1 MTVCLACGT
10 DNADVAAL
18 CADCGTPLALDA
30 AGTEVRRFA
39 TVVNSDLKGSTALGE
54 KLDAESLREV
64 LTRYFDE
71 MRFVYESHGGTIE
84 KIIGDAVVAV
94 FGIPTP
100 RADDAI
106 RAVEAAAESLSVLA
120 DLNDEFE
127 RTWGVRLVVRTGVST
142 GDVVVGEALAGQ
154 HVLTGDTMRISSAM
168 EQNAP
173 PLELLVSASTYA
185 LVQDEVEV
193 EPFEPI
199 TPKGMDSAIPAF
211 RVVAVHPRQAAPD
224 AVVGGDPTAARRA
237 ARESRKTVTLVFADP
252 KPTSL
257 TDDPPSAEALREV
270 MTRYFD
276 AMQGALARHGGTV
289 EKFIGDAVMAVYGL
303 PVRHEDDAIRAIR
316 AAAEMQ
322 AALPGLNQA
331 FRDRWG
337 LELHNH
343 IGVNT
348 GEVIAGDAST
358 GQRLVTGDA
367 VNTAARLE
375 QAAGPGE
382 IILGDLTYRLAR
394 DDIDVEEIA
403 PLTLKGKAEPVPA
416 YRFVGL
422 RERPI
427 GAEAESA
434 PFVGREGEMGRLA
447 SALGEVTGRSGAAL
461 LTVVGDAGVGKSR
474 LIREFAASVSRDAH
488 VVRGRCLPYGDG
500 ITFWPIAEIVR
511 GVAEIASDDALEAAI
526 AKISLLV
533 DELGVEETD
542 RAAVVDRVGSA
553 LGLTSGQYPV
563 AELFW
568 GIRKL
573 LERLAREQ
581 PLVMVV
587 DDIHAAEA
595 TLLDL
600 LDHLAETVETAPIL
614 IVCSARHELVDR
626 HPEWSDSHRDRLI
639 VLEPLS
645 DGDTGRMIDE
655 LLGSAGLDEAIVGKV
670 VAAAEGNPLF
680 VEQMVSMLIDE
691 GMLVRDGDR
700 WVATDRS
707 ADYIVPPT
715 IHALLAARLDD
726 LADDEREVVEPASVV
741 GLVFAEEAVEHLVET
756 DSRPTVP
763 LHLRTL
769 ARKQFVRPD
778 RVDDDEGYRF
788 GHQLIRDTA
797 YGSLLKRERV
807 VLHQRFVDW
816 ADQVNKQRGRETEF
830 EEILGY
836 HLEQAYRYRSELGP
850 LDDAAVALGTR
861 ASSRLASA
869 GRRAMA
875 RGDFPAAAN
884 LLDRAARAL
893 DERDAERPRLLVSAG
908 EAYLEIGEFSTAD
921 DVLGMA
927 SATADALG
935 DQPLSTTA
943 DLVRLQ
949 LHLRSE
955 ASTSIDDVEQ
965 QTRAAVAD
973 LEASDDANALARA
986 WRLLELANGVSGRY
1000 EAAGDANTKA
1010 IEYAR
1015 RAGDHVLEM
1024 RLYSSSSQVA
1034 LSGPLPAPEGI
1045 VRCEELIRMGE
1056 GDRRGQAVTLAAL
1069 AHLRAM
1075 VGDFDRARDDYRRG
1089 RAILEELGLRFDAS
1103 LISIDSGPVEMLAGD
1118 PAAAEGELRKDYDAL
1133 DAMGERNYISSTA
1146 GLLAEAVYR
1155 QGRFEEAARHA
1166 AFCEEIAAPSDVYSQ
1181 ALWRGVRGKLL
1192 ARDGAHDE
1200 GVELAHSGALATQTS
1215 DDIEGQGNALFF
1227 LAEAQAAAGRFADAA
1242 GSAADAGAL
1251 FEAKGNVISA
1261 RRAREFVENAGV
1273 APSGPPV
1280 SAYVRGTGRIG

>member
-1 MTVCLACGT
+1 MRVCLACGT
-10 DNADVAAL
+10 ESPDDARL
-18 CADCGTPLALDA
+18 CPDCGTPLALDPTA
-30 AGTEVRRFA
+30 TEVRRFA

-71 MRFVYESHGGTIE
+71 MRFVYESYGGTIE
-84 KIIGDAVVAV
+84 KIIGDAIVAV
-94 FGIPTP
+94 FGVPTP

-106 RAVEAAAESLSVLA
+106 RAVEAAAASLAALA
-120 DLNDEFE
+120 DLNEEFE
-127 RTWGVRLVVRTGVST
+127 RTWGVRLIARTGLST

-173 PLELLVSASTYA
+173 PLEILISEATYA
-185 LVQDEVEV
+185 LVQDQIEVEAV
-193 EPFEPI
+193 TSV
-199 TPKGMDSAIPAF
+199 TPKGMDAAIPAY
-211 RVVAVHPRQAAPD
+211 RVVAVHPRQAENG
-224 AVVGGDPTAARRA
+224 AVSASGTVATRSTS
-237 ARESRKTVTLVFADP
+237 RESRKTVTLVFADP

-257 TDDPPSAEALREV
+257 TGEPPSAEALRDV

-276 AMQGALARHGGTV
+276 AMRVALARHGGTV

-322 AALPGLNQA
+322 EALPDLNRS
-331 FRDRWG
+331 FREQWG

-394 DDIDVEEIA
+394 EQIDVEEIP

-416 YRFVGL
+416 YLFVGL
-422 RERPI
+422 RAAPTGPET
-427 GAEAESA
+427 ESA
-434 PFVGREGEMGRLA
+434 PFVGREAEMGRLT
-447 SALGEVTGRSGAAL
+447 SAFDAVRGRTGAAL
-461 LTVVGDAGVGKSR
+461 LTVVGDAGVGKTR
-474 LIREFAASVSRDAH
+474 LIREFAVSVSRDAH

-511 GVAEIASDDALEAAI
+511 GVAGITSDDALETAM

-533 DELGVEETD
+533 GELGMTNKD
-542 RAAVVDRVGSA
+542 RAAVIDRVSSA
-553 LGLTSGQYPV
+553 LGLTQGQFPV

-568 GIRKL
+568 GVRKL
-573 LERLAREQ
+573 LESLALEQ
-581 PLVMVV
+581 PLVMIV
-587 DDIHAAEA
+587 DDIHAAEP

-600 LDHLAETVETAPIL
+600 LDHIADTVESAPIL
-614 IVCSARHELVDR
+614 LICSARHELVDR
-626 HPEWSDSHRDRLI
+626 HPEWSESHRERLL
-639 VLEPLS
+639 VLQPLS
-645 DGDTGRMIDE
+645 DDDTGRMIDE
-655 LLGSAGLDEAIVGKV
+655 LLGRAGLDEGIVGRV
-670 VAAAEGNPLF
+670 VVAAEGNPLF
-680 VEQMVSMLIDE
+680 VEQMVSMMIDNGTLRRE
-691 GMLVRDGDR
+691 GDK
-700 WVATDRS
+700 WVATDRA
-707 ADYIVPPT
+707 ADYVVPPT

-726 LADDEREVVEPASVV
+726 LAEDEREVVEPASVV
-741 GLVFAEEAVEHLVET
+741 GLVFAQDAIEHLVEAPR
-756 DSRPTVP
+756 RPTVP
-763 LHLRTL
+763 VHLRTL

-778 RVDDDEGYRF
+778 RIDDEEAFRF

-807 VLHQRFVDW
+807 ILHQRFVDW
-816 ADQVNKQRGRETEF
+816 ADQVNRLRGRETEF

-850 LDDAAVALGTR
+850 LDDDAIALGTR
-861 ASSRLASA
+861 ASTRLASA
-869 GRRAMA
+869 GRRALA

-884 LLDRAARAL
+884 LLDRAARL
-893 DERDAERPRLLVSAG
+893 LGERDAERPRLLVSAG
-908 EAYLEIGEFSTAD
+908 EAYLEIGEFSKAD
-921 DVLGMA
+921 EILIQA
-927 SATADALG
+927 RADAATIAEHQLAI
-935 DQPLSTTA
+935 TA

-955 ASTSIDDVEQ
+955 ASTSIDDVMR
-965 QTRAAVAD
+965 QTHAAVGD
-973 LEASDDANALARA
+973 LEAYNDANGLARA

-1000 EAAGDANTKA
+1000 KAAGDANAKA

-1015 RAGDHVLEM
+1015 RAGDRVLEM
-1024 RLYSSSSQVA
+1024 RLHASSAQA
-1034 LSGPLPAPEGI
+1034 LLSGPMPAPEGI
-1045 VRCEELIRMGE
+1045 VRCEELIRIGE
-1056 GDRRGQAVTLAAL
+1056 GDRRGQAVTLAGL

-1075 VGDFDRARDDYRRG
+1075 VGDFERARDDYRRG

-1103 LISIDSGPVEMLAGD
+1103 TISIDSGPVELLAGD
-1118 PAAAEGELRKDYDAL
+1118 PVAAEAELRKDYEAL
-1133 DAMGERNYISSTA
+1133 DAMGERNYISSIA
-1146 GLLAEAVYR
+1146 GLLAEALYR
-1155 QGRFEEAARHA
+1155 QDRFEEAAHYA
-1166 AFCEEIAAPSDVYSQ
+1166 AFGEEIAAQSDVYSQ
-1181 ALWRGVRGKLL
+1181 YLWRGIRGKLL

-1200 GVELAHSGALATQTS
+1200 GIALATSGVTETRAS
-1215 DDIEGQGNALFF
+1215 DDIEGQGNALMF
-1227 LAEAQAAAGRFADAA
+1227 LAEAQTAAGKFDEASRSADAA
-1242 GSAADAGAL
+1242 RAL
-1251 FEAKGNVISA
+1251 FEAKGNVVSA
-1261 RRAREFVENAGV
+1261 ARARDLLELVGV
-1273 APSGPPV
+1273 APSGSAV
-1280 SAYVRGTGRIG
+1280 SSA

>member
-1 MTVCLACGT
+1 MTICLACGT
-10 DNADVAAL
+10 ENAEDSRL
-18 CADCGTPLALDA
+18 CADCDTPLTLDP
-30 AGTEVRRFA
+30 AGSEVRRFA
-39 TVVNSDLKGSTALGE
+39 SVVQSDLKGSTALGE
-54 KLDAESLREV
+54 QLDAESLREV

-71 MRFVYESHGGTIE
+71 MRYVYESYGGTIE
-84 KIIGDAVVAV
+84 KIIGDAIIAV

-120 DLNDEFE
+120 DLNDEFD

-173 PLELLVSASTYA
+173 ALELLISESTYA
-185 LVQDEVEV
+185 LVQDQVEV
-193 EPFEPI
+193 EPVEPV
-199 TPKGMDSAIPAF
+199 TPKGMDTAITAY
-211 RVVAVHPRQAAPD
+211 RVVAVKPREAAPD
-224 AVVGGDPTAARRA
+224 AVVGGDPATARTAS
-237 ARESRKTVTLVFADP
+237 RESRKTVTLVFADP

-276 AMQGALARHGGTV
+276 AMQAALARHGGTV

-322 AALPGLNQA
+322 AALPQLNQT
-331 FRDRWG
+331 FRDGWG

-394 DDIDVEEIA
+394 DDIEVEEIA
-403 PLTLKGKAEPVPA
+403 PLRLKGKAEPVPA
-416 YRFVGL
+416 YRFVAL

-427 GAEAESA
+427 GAESEAA
-434 PFVGREGEMGRLA
+434 PFIGRDAEMGRLT
-447 SALGEVTGRSGAAL
+447 SALAEVTGRRGAAL

-474 LIREFAASVSRDAH
+474 LIREFAVAVSRDAH
-488 VVRGRCLPYGDG
+488 VVRGRCLSYGDG

-533 DELGVEETD
+533 DELGMD
-542 RAAVVDRVGSA
+542 DKDQAAVVDRVGSA
-553 LGLTSGQYPV
+553 LGLTSGQFPV

-573 LERLAREQ
+573 LEALAHEQ

-600 LDHLAETVETAPIL
+600 LDHIAETVETAPIL
-614 IVCSARHELVDR
+614 VVCSARHELEDR
-626 HPEWSDSHRDRLI
+626 HADWSESHRDRLI

-655 LLGSAGLDEAIVGKV
+655 LLGSAGLHEGIVGKV

-680 VEQMVSMLIDE
+680 VEQMLSMLIDE
-691 GMLVRDGDR
+691 GTLVRDGDR
-700 WVATDRS
+700 WVATDLS
-707 ADYIVPPT
+707 ADYIVPPS

-726 LADDEREVVEPASVV
+726 LAEDEREVVEPASVV
-741 GLVFAEEAVEHLVET
+741 GLVFAEEAVEHLVVAGL
-756 DSRPTVP
+756 RPTVP

-769 ARKQFVRPD
+769 VRKQFVRPD
-778 RVDDDEGYRF
+778 RVDDEEGYRF

-850 LDDAAVALGTR
+850 LDEAAVAIGTR
-861 ASSRLASA
+861 ASTRLASA

-884 LLDRAARAL
+884 LLDRAARVL
-893 DERDAERPRLLVSAG
+893 GERDAERPRLLVSAG

-921 DVLGMA
+921 EVLR
-927 SATADALG
+927 TAIAQAESLG
-935 DQPLSTTA
+935 DRPLSTTA

-955 ASTSIDDVEQ
+955 ASTSIDDVER
-965 QTRAAVAD
+965 QTRAAVENLA
-973 LEASDDANALARA
+973 AYDDAMALARA

-1000 EAAGDANTKA
+1000 EAAGDANARA

-1015 RAGDHVLEM
+1015 RAGDRVLEM
-1024 RLYSSSSQVA
+1024 RLYASSSQVA
-1034 LSGPLPAPEGI
+1034 LSGPMPASEGI
-1045 VRCEELIRMGE
+1045 ARCEELIRMGE

-1089 RAILEELGLRFDAS
+1089 RSILEELGLRFDAS

-1118 PAAAEGELRKDYDAL
+1118 PAAAEAELRKDYDAL

-1146 GLLAEAVYR
+1146 GLLAEAMYR
-1155 QGRFEEAARHA
+1155 QGRFDDAARHA

-1192 ARDGAHDE
+1192 ARDGSPDE
-1200 GVELAHSGALATQTS
+1200 GIELARSGVVATRAS
-1215 DDIEGQGNALFF
+1215 DDIEGQANALFF
-1227 LAEAQAAAGRFADAA
+1227 LAEAQAVAGRLDGAARTADEAR
-1242 GSAADAGAL
+1242 AL
-1251 FEAKGNVISA
+1251 FEAKGNVVSA
-1261 RRAREFVENAGV
+1261 RRAREFALAGM
-1273 APSGPPV
+1273 AGSGPRV
-1280 SAYVRGTGRIG
+1280 SA